1 MESKI
6 LNDFCFHKPKT
17 LDEALVLIDKYQENG
32 LLMEGGS
39 EVIPNMK
46 SLVVT
51 PDHIISL
58 KHIPEFFYLRYT
70 PGEGLHI
77 GPSTTLTKIEYDPD
91 VQRVYPSLYQG
102 IHGMSNTAIHNIST
116 VTGNLCYAVPSADT
130 AAPLLTLEAVD
141 SGQLSMDQ
149 PITVT
154 ESALEGLAADGST
167 AGIRAGE
174 VPIGELFAGVRRTT
188 LKKNEIVTDI
198 FVPEPDPK
206 AVMAYYK
213 NPCRKALDLAI
224 AGVATYVVM
233 DGDVCR
239 DARIAMSAVA
249 VVPKRAFE
257 AEAMLKGQVLTDEL
271 INAAAEHAALHECS
285 PISDIRA
292 SADYRR
298 ELVRLSVRDGVMLAL
313 KK

>member
-116 VTGNLCYAVPSADT
+116 VTGNICYAVPSADT
-130 AAPLLTLEAVD
+130 AAPLLTLEAV
-141 SGQLSMDQ
+141 LSVKSVD
-149 PITVT
+149 V
-154 ESALEGLAADGST
+154 E
-167 AGIRAGE
+167 RK

>member
-6 LNDFCFHKPKT
+6 LNAFCFHKPKT
-17 LDEALVLIDKYQENG
+17 LDEALVLIDKYLENG

-116 VTGNLCYAVPSADT
+116 VTGNICYAVPSADT
-130 AAPLLTLEAVD
+130 AAPLLTLEAV
-141 SGQLSMDQ
+141 LS
-149 PITVT
+149 VK
-154 ESALEGLAADGST
+154 SVDGE
-167 AGIRAGE
+167 RK

>member
-77 GPSTTLTKIEYDPD
+77 GPSTTLTKIEYNPD

-116 VTGNLCYAVPSADT
+116 VTGNICYAVPSADT
-130 AAPLLTLEAVD
+130 AAPLLTLEAV
-141 SGQLSMDQ
+141 LS
-149 PITVT
+149 VK
-154 ESALEGLAADGST
+154 SVDGE
-167 AGIRAGE
+167 RK

-298 ELVRLSVRDGVMLAL
+298 ELVRLSLRDGVMLAL

>member
-116 VTGNLCYAVPSADT
+116 VTGNICYAVPSADT
-130 AAPLLTLEAVD
+130 AAPLLTLEAV
-141 SGQLSMDQ
+141 LS
-149 PITVT
+149 VK
-154 ESALEGLAADGST
+154 SVDGE
-167 AGIRAGE
+167 RK

-257 AEAMLKGQVLTDEL
+257 AEAMLKGQVLTEEL

-298 ELVRLSVRDGVMLAL
+298 ELVHLSVRDGVMLAL

>member
-17 LDEALVLIDKYQENG
+17 LVEALVLIDKYQENG

-116 VTGNLCYAVPSADT
+116 VTGNICYAVPSADT
-130 AAPLLTLEAVD
+130 AAPLLTLEAV
-141 SGQLSMDQ
+141 LS
-149 PITVT
+149 VK
-154 ESALEGLAADGST
+154 SVDGE
-167 AGIRAGE
+167 RK

>member
-1 MESKI
+1 MRSKI
-6 LNDFCFHKPKT
+6 LNDFCFHKPTT
-17 LDEALVLIDKYQENG
+17 LEEAMELIDRYQEGG
-32 LLMEGGS
+32 LLMAGGS

-58 KHIPEFFYLRYT
+58 KHIPEFDYLRYT

-77 GPSTTLTKIEYDPD
+77 GPTTPLTHIEYNPD
-91 VQRVYPSLYQG
+91 VQRVYPSLFQG
-102 IHGMSNTAIHNIST
+102 IHGMSNTNIHNTST
-116 VTGNLCYAVPSADT
+116 VTGNICYAVPSADT
-130 AAPLLTLEAVD
+130 AAPLLTLEAV
-141 SGQLSMDQ
+141 L
-149 PITVT
+149 TVR
-154 ESALEGLAADGST
+154 SVEGER
-167 AGIRAGE
+167 I

-198 FVPEPDPK
+198 FVPEPQEG

-233 DGDVCR
+233 DGEVCR
-239 DARIAMSAVA
+239 EARIAMSAVA
-249 VVPKRAFE
+249 VVPKRAPE
-257 AEAMLKGQVLTDEL
+257 AEAMLKGPVLSAEL
-271 INAAAEHAALHECS
+271 IERAAEHASLHECS

-292 SADYRR
+292 SAEYRR
-298 ELVRLSVRDGVMLAL
+298 ELVRLSVRDGLTLAL
-313 KK
+313 NK

>member
-116 VTGNLCYAVPSADT
+116 VTGNIC
-130 AAPLLTLEAVD
+130 
-141 SGQLSMDQ
+141 
-149 PITVT
+149 
-154 ESALEGLAADGST
+154 
-167 AGIRAGE
+167 
-174 VPIGELFAGVRRTT
+174 
-188 LKKNEIVTDI
+188 
-198 FVPEPDPK
+198 
-206 AVMAYYK
+206 
-213 NPCRKALDLAI
+213 
-224 AGVATYVVM
+224 
-233 DGDVCR
+233 
-239 DARIAMSAVA
+239 
-249 VVPKRAFE
+249 
-257 AEAMLKGQVLTDEL
+257 
-271 INAAAEHAALHECS
+271 
-285 PISDIRA
+285 
-292 SADYRR
+292 
-298 ELVRLSVRDGVMLAL
+298 
-313 KK
+313 

>member
-1 MESKI
+1 MESKF

-116 VTGNLCYAVPSADT
+116 VTGNICYAVPSADT
-130 AAPLLTLEAVD
+130 AAPLLTLEAV
-141 SGQLSMDQ
+141 LS
-149 PITVT
+149 VK
-154 ESALEGLAADGST
+154 SVDGE
-167 AGIRAGE
+167 RK

>member
-6 LNDFCFHKPKT
+6 LNDFCFHKPTT
-17 LDEALVLIDKYQENG
+17 LEEALVLIDKYQENG

-58 KHIPEFFYLRYT
+58 KHIPEFLYLTYT
-70 PGEGLHI
+70 PSEGLHV
-77 GPSTTLTKIEYDPD
+77 GPSTTLTKVEYNPD
-91 VQRVYPSLYQG
+91 VQRVYPSLFQG

-116 VTGNLCYAVPSADT
+116 IVGNICYAVPSADT
-130 AAPLLTLEAVD
+130 AAPLLTLNAE
-141 SGQLSMDQ
+141 L
-149 PITVT
+149 TVK
-154 ESALEGLAADGST
+154 SVN
-167 AGIRAGE
+167 GE
-174 VPIGELFAGVRRTT
+174 RKVPIGELFAGVRRTT

-198 FVPEPDPK
+198 FIPEPDEN
-206 AVMAYYK
+206 AVMVYYK

-224 AGVATYVVM
+224 AGVATYVVL
-233 DGDVCR
+233 DGDIVK
-239 DARIAMSAVA
+239 DVRIAMSAVA

-257 AEAMLKGQVLTDEL
+257 AEAMLKGQKLTEEL
-271 INAAAEHAALHECS
+271 IAKAAEHASLYECS

-298 ELVRLSVRDGVMLAL
+298 ELVRLSVRDGLMLAL
-313 KK
+313 NK

>member
-39 EVIPNMK
+39 EVIPKMK

-51 PDHIISL
+51 LDHIISL

-77 GPSTTLTKIEYDPD
+77 GPSTTLTKIEYNPD

-116 VTGNLCYAVPSADT
+116 VTGNICYAVPSADT
-130 AAPLLTLEAVD
+130 AAPLLTLEAV
-141 SGQLSMDQ
+141 LS
-149 PITVT
+149 VK
-154 ESALEGLAADGST
+154 SVDGE
-167 AGIRAGE
+167 RK

>member
-116 VTGNLCYAVPSADT
+116 VTGNICYAVPSADT
-130 AAPLLTLEAVD
+130 AAPTGIRLSSLVLALGGSWIMTALLTLEAV
-141 SGQLSMDQ
+141 LS
-149 PITVT
+149 VK
-154 ESALEGLAADGST
+154 SVDGE
-167 AGIRAGE
+167 RK

>member
-1 MESKI
+1 ME
-6 LNDFCFHKPKT
+6 
-17 LDEALVLIDKYQENG
+17 LIDRYQEGG
-32 LLMEGGS
+32 LLMAGGS

-58 KHIPEFFYLRYT
+58 KHIPEFDYLRYT

-77 GPSTTLTKIEYDPD
+77 GPTTPLTHIEYNPD
-91 VQRVYPSLYQG
+91 VQRVYPSLFQG
-102 IHGMSNTAIHNIST
+102 IHGMSNTNIHNTST
-116 VTGNLCYAVPSADT
+116 VTGNICYAVPSADT
-130 AAPLLTLEAVD
+130 AAPLLTLEAV
-141 SGQLSMDQ
+141 L
-149 PITVT
+149 TVR
-154 ESALEGLAADGST
+154 SVEGER
-167 AGIRAGE
+167 I

-198 FVPEPDPK
+198 FVPEPQEG

-233 DGDVCR
+233 DGEVCR
-239 DARIAMSAVA
+239 EARIAMSAVA
-249 VVPKRAFE
+249 VVPKRAPE
-257 AEAMLKGQVLTDEL
+257 AEAMLKGQVLSAEL
-271 INAAAEHAALHECS
+271 IEKAAEHASLHECS

-292 SADYRR
+292 SAEYRR
-298 ELVRLSVRDGVMLAL
+298 ELVRLSVRDGLRLAL
-313 KK
+313 NK

>member
-17 LDEALVLIDKYQENG
+17 LDEALVLIDKYLENG

-130 AAPLLTLEAVD
+130 AAPLLTLEAV
-141 SGQLSMDQ
+141 LS
-149 PITVT
+149 VK
-154 ESALEGLAADGST
+154 SVDGE
-167 AGIRAGE
+167 RK

-213 NPCRKALDLAI
+213 TPCRKALDLAI

>member
-130 AAPLLTLEAVD
+130 AAPLLTLEAV
-141 SGQLSMDQ
+141 LS
-149 PITVT
+149 VK
-154 ESALEGLAADGST
+154 SVDGE
-167 AGIRAGE
+167 RK

-198 FVPEPDPK
+198 FVPEPDQMCIRDRPVQDAK
-206 AVMAYYK
+206 GRAAS
-213 NPCRKALDLAI
+213 A
-224 AGVATYVVM
+224 AGLLQT
-233 DGDVCR
+233 
-239 DARIAMSAVA
+239 
-249 VVPKRAFE
+249 
-257 AEAMLKGQVLTDEL
+257 
-271 INAAAEHAALHECS
+271 AAAARG
-285 PISDIRA
+285 ISLK
-292 SADYRR
+292 
-298 ELVRLSVRDGVMLAL
+298 LV
-313 KK
+313 KKSKNRTT

>member
-116 VTGNLCYAVPSADT
+116 VTGNICYAVPSADT
-130 AAPLLTLEAVD
+130 AAPLLTLEAV
-141 SGQLSMDQ
+141 LS
-149 PITVT
+149 VK
-154 ESALEGLAADGST
+154 SVDGE
-167 AGIRAGE
+167 RK

-257 AEAMLKGQVLTDEL
+257 AEAMLEGQVLTEEL

>member
-6 LNDFCFHKPKT
+6 LNYFCFHKPKT

-91 VQRVYPSLYQG
+91 VRRVYPSLYQG

-130 AAPLLTLEAVD
+130 AAPLLTLEAV
-141 SGQLSMDQ
+141 LS
-149 PITVT
+149 VK
-154 ESALEGLAADGST
+154 SVDGE
-167 AGIRAGE
+167 RK

>member
-102 IHGMSNTAIHNIST
+102 IHSMSNTAMHNIST
-116 VTGNLCYAVPSADT
+116 VTGNICYAVPSADT
-130 AAPLLTLEAVD
+130 AAPLLTLEAV
-141 SGQLSMDQ
+141 LS
-149 PITVT
+149 VK
-154 ESALEGLAADGST
+154 SVDGE
-167 AGIRAGE
+167 RK

>member
-77 GPSTTLTKIEYDPD
+77 GPSTTLTKIEYNPD

-116 VTGNLCYAVPSADT
+116 VTGNICYAVPSADT
-130 AAPLLTLEAVD
+130 AAPLLTLEAV
-141 SGQLSMDQ
+141 LS
-149 PITVT
+149 VK
-154 ESALEGLAADGST
+154 SVDGE
-167 AGIRAGE
+167 RK

-271 INAAAEHAALHECS
+271 INAAAEHSALHECS
-285 PISDIRA
+285 TISDIRA

>member
-77 GPSTTLTKIEYDPD
+77 GPSTTLTKIEYNPD

-116 VTGNLCYAVPSADT
+116 VTGNICYAVPSADT
-130 AAPLLTLEAVD
+130 AAPLLTLEAV
-141 SGQLSMDQ
+141 LS
-149 PITVT
+149 VK
-154 ESALEGLAADGST
+154 SVDGE
-167 AGIRAGE
+167 RK

-198 FVPEPDPK
+198 FVPEPDLK

-257 AEAMLKGQVLTDEL
+257 AEAMLKGQVLTEEL

>member
-1 MESKI
+1 MEFKI

-116 VTGNLCYAVPSADT
+116 VTGNICYAVPSADT
-130 AAPLLTLEAVD
+130 AAPLLTLEAV
-141 SGQLSMDQ
+141 LS
-149 PITVT
+149 VK
-154 ESALEGLAADGST
+154 SVDGE
-167 AGIRAGE
+167 RK

-257 AEAMLKGQVLTDEL
+257 AEAMLKGQVLTEEL

>member
-77 GPSTTLTKIEYDPD
+77 GPNTTLTKIEYDPD

-116 VTGNLCYAVPSADT
+116 VTGNICYAVPSADT
-130 AAPLLTLEAVD
+130 AAPLLTLEAV
-141 SGQLSMDQ
+141 LS
-149 PITVT
+149 VK
-154 ESALEGLAADGST
+154 SVDGE
-167 AGIRAGE
+167 RK

-257 AEAMLKGQVLTDEL
+257 AEAMLKGQVLTEEL

>member
-116 VTGNLCYAVPSADT
+116 VTGNICYAVPSADT
-130 AAPLLTLEAVD
+130 AAPLLTLEAV
-141 SGQLSMDQ
+141 LS
-149 PITVT
+149 VK
-154 ESALEGLAADGST
+154 SVDGE
-167 AGIRAGE
+167 RK

-257 AEAMLKGQVLTDEL
+257 AEAMLKGQVLTEEL

>member
-116 VTGNLCYAVPSADT
+116 VTGNICYAVPSADT
-130 AAPLLTLEAVD
+130 AAPLLTLEAV
-141 SGQLSMDQ
+141 LS
-149 PITVT
+149 VK
-154 ESALEGLAADGST
+154 SVDGE
-167 AGIRAGE
+167 RK

>member
-102 IHGMSNTAIHNIST
+102 IHGMSNTAIHNIRT
-116 VTGNLCYAVPSADT
+116 VTGNICYAVPSADT
-130 AAPLLTLEAVD
+130 AAPLLTLEAV
-141 SGQLSMDQ
+141 LS
-149 PITVT
+149 VK
-154 ESALEGLAADGST
+154 SVDGE
-167 AGIRAGE
+167 RK

-257 AEAMLKGQVLTDEL
+257 AEAMLKGQVLTEEL

>member
-1 MESKI
+1 MRSKI
-6 LNDFCFHKPKT
+6 LNDFCFHKPTT
-17 LDEALVLIDKYQENG
+17 LEEAMELIDRYQEGG
-32 LLMEGGS
+32 LLMAGGS

-58 KHIPEFFYLRYT
+58 KHIPEFDYLRYT

-77 GPSTTLTKIEYDPD
+77 GPTTPLTHIEYNPD
-91 VQRVYPSLYQG
+91 VQRVYPSLFQG
-102 IHGMSNTAIHNIST
+102 IHGMSNTNIHNTST
-116 VTGNLCYAVPSADT
+116 VTGNICYAVPSADT
-130 AAPLLTLEAVD
+130 AAPLLTLEAV
-141 SGQLSMDQ
+141 L
-149 PITVT
+149 TVR
-154 ESALEGLAADGST
+154 SVEGERT
-167 AGIRAGE
+167 

-198 FVPEPDPK
+198 FVPEPQEG

-233 DGDVCR
+233 DGEVCR
-239 DARIAMSAVA
+239 EARIAMSAVA
-249 VVPKRAFE
+249 VVPKRAPE
-257 AEAMLKGQVLTDEL
+257 AEAMLKGQVLSAEL
-271 INAAAEHAALHECS
+271 IERAAEHASLHECS

-292 SADYRR
+292 SAEYRR
-298 ELVRLSVRDGVMLAL
+298 ELVRLSVRDGLTLAL
-313 KK
+313 NK

>member
-6 LNDFCFHKPKT
+6 LSDFCFDKPKT

-116 VTGNLCYAVPSADT
+116 VTGNICYAVPSADT
-130 AAPLLTLEAVD
+130 AAPLLTLEAV
-141 SGQLSMDQ
+141 LS
-149 PITVT
+149 VK
-154 ESALEGLAADGST
+154 SVDGE
-167 AGIRAGE
+167 RK

>member
-116 VTGNLCYAVPSADT
+116 VTGNICYAVPSADT
-130 AAPLLTLEAVD
+130 AAPLLTLEAV
-141 SGQLSMDQ
+141 LS
-149 PITVT
+149 VK
-154 ESALEGLAADGST
+154 SVDGE
-167 AGIRAGE
+167 RK

-233 DGDVCR
+233 DGDVSR

-257 AEAMLKGQVLTDEL
+257 AEAMLKGQVLTEEL

>member
-1 MESKI
+1 MQSKI

-116 VTGNLCYAVPSADT
+116 VTGNICYAVPSADT
-130 AAPLLTLEAVD
+130 AAPLLTLEAV
-141 SGQLSMDQ
+141 LS
-149 PITVT
+149 VK
-154 ESALEGLAADGST
+154 SVDGE
-167 AGIRAGE
+167 RK

>member
-116 VTGNLCYAVPSADT
+116 VTGNICYAVPSADT
-130 AAPLLTLEAVD
+130 AAPLLTLEAV
-141 SGQLSMDQ
+141 LS
-149 PITVT
+149 VK
-154 ESALEGLAADGST
+154 SVDGE
-167 AGIRAGE
+167 RK

-198 FVPEPDPK
+198 FVPEPDLK

>member
-116 VTGNLCYAVPSADT
+116 VTGNICYAVPSADT
-130 AAPLLTLEAVD
+130 AAPLLTLEAV
-141 SGQLSMDQ
+141 LS
-149 PITVT
+149 VK
-154 ESALEGLAADGST
+154 SVDGE
-167 AGIRAGE
+167 RK

-271 INAAAEHAALHECS
+271 INAAADHAALHECS

>member
-17 LDEALVLIDKYQENG
+17 LNEALVLIDKYQENG

-116 VTGNLCYAVPSADT
+116 VTGNICYAVPSADT
-130 AAPLLTLEAVD
+130 AAPLLTLEAV
-141 SGQLSMDQ
+141 LS
-149 PITVT
+149 VK
-154 ESALEGLAADGST
+154 SVDGE
-167 AGIRAGE
+167 RK

-249 VVPKRAFE
+249 VAPKRAFE
-257 AEAMLKGQVLTDEL
+257 AEAMLKGQVLTEEL

>member
-77 GPSTTLTKIEYDPD
+77 GPSTTLTKIEYNPD

-130 AAPLLTLEAVD
+130 AAPLLTLEAV
-141 SGQLSMDQ
+141 LS
-149 PITVT
+149 VK
-154 ESALEGLAADGST
+154 SVDGE
-167 AGIRAGE
+167 RK

>member
-1 MESKI
+1 MEFKI

-77 GPSTTLTKIEYDPD
+77 GPSTTLTKIEYNPD

-116 VTGNLCYAVPSADT
+116 VTGNICYAVPSADT
-130 AAPLLTLEAVD
+130 AAPLLTLEAV
-141 SGQLSMDQ
+141 LS
-149 PITVT
+149 VK
-154 ESALEGLAADGST
+154 SVDGE
-167 AGIRAGE
+167 RK

-257 AEAMLKGQVLTDEL
+257 AEAMLKGQVLTEEL

>member
-1 MESKI
+1 MRSKI
-6 LNDFCFHKPKT
+6 LNDFCFHKPTT
-17 LDEALVLIDKYQENG
+17 LEEAMELIDRYQEGG
-32 LLMEGGS
+32 LLMAGGS

-58 KHIPEFFYLRYT
+58 KHIPEFDYLCYT

-77 GPSTTLTKIEYDPD
+77 GPTTPLTHIEYNPD
-91 VQRVYPSLYQG
+91 VQRVYPSLFQG
-102 IHGMSNTAIHNIST
+102 IHGMSNTNIHNTST
-116 VTGNLCYAVPSADT
+116 VTGNICYAVPSADT
-130 AAPLLTLEAVD
+130 AAPLLTLEAV
-141 SGQLSMDQ
+141 LS
-149 PITVT
+149 VR
-154 ESALEGLAADGST
+154 SVDGERT
-167 AGIRAGE
+167 

-198 FVPEPDPK
+198 FVPEPQEG

-233 DGDVCR
+233 DGEVCR
-239 DARIAMSAVA
+239 EARIAMSAVA
-249 VVPKRAFE
+249 VVPKRAPE
-257 AEAMLKGQVLTDEL
+257 AEAMLKGQVLSAEL
-271 INAAAEHAALHECS
+271 IERAAEHASLHECS

-292 SADYRR
+292 SAEYRR
-298 ELVRLSVRDGVMLAL
+298 ELVRLSVRDGLTLAL
-313 KK
+313 NK

>member
-1 MESKI
+1 MRSKI
-6 LNDFCFHKPKT
+6 LNDFCFHKPTT
-17 LDEALVLIDKYQENG
+17 LEEAMGLIDRYQEGG
-32 LLMEGGS
+32 LLMAGGS

-58 KHIPEFFYLRYT
+58 KHIPEFDYLRYT

-77 GPSTTLTKIEYDPD
+77 GPTTPLTHIEYNPD
-91 VQRVYPSLYQG
+91 VQRVYPSLFQG
-102 IHGMSNTAIHNIST
+102 IHGMSNTNIHNTST
-116 VTGNLCYAVPSADT
+116 VTGNICYAVPSADT
-130 AAPLLTLEAVD
+130 AAPLLTLEAV
-141 SGQLSMDQ
+141 L
-149 PITVT
+149 TVR
-154 ESALEGLAADGST
+154 SVEGER
-167 AGIRAGE
+167 I

-198 FVPEPDPK
+198 FVPEPQEG

-233 DGDVCR
+233 DGEVCR
-239 DARIAMSAVA
+239 EARIAMSAVA
-249 VVPKRAFE
+249 VVPKRAPE
-257 AEAMLKGQVLTDEL
+257 AEAMLKGQVLSAEL
-271 INAAAEHAALHECS
+271 IEKAAEHASLHECS

-292 SADYRR
+292 SAEYRR
-298 ELVRLSVRDGVMLAL
+298 ELVRLSVRDGLTLAL
-313 KK
+313 NK

>member
-1 MESKI
+1 MRSKI
-6 LNDFCFHKPKT
+6 LNDFCFHKPTT
-17 LDEALVLIDKYQENG
+17 LEEAMELIDRYQEGG
-32 LLMEGGS
+32 LLMAGGS

-58 KHIPEFFYLRYT
+58 KHIPEFDYLCYT

-77 GPSTTLTKIEYDPD
+77 GPTTPLTHIEYNPE
-91 VQRVYPSLYQG
+91 VQRVYPSLFQG
-102 IHGMSNTAIHNIST
+102 IHGMSNTNIHNTST
-116 VTGNLCYAVPSADT
+116 VTGNICYAVPSADT
-130 AAPLLTLEAVD
+130 AAPLLTLEAV
-141 SGQLSMDQ
+141 L
-149 PITVT
+149 TVR
-154 ESALEGLAADGST
+154 SVEGER
-167 AGIRAGE
+167 I

-198 FVPEPDPK
+198 FVPEPQEG

-233 DGDVCR
+233 DGEVCR
-239 DARIAMSAVA
+239 EARIAMSAVA
-249 VVPKRAFE
+249 VVPRRAPE
-257 AEAMLKGQVLTDEL
+257 AEAMLKGQVLSAEL
-271 INAAAEHAALHECS
+271 IEKAAEHASLHECS

-292 SADYRR
+292 SAEYRR
-298 ELVRLSVRDGVMLAL
+298 ELVRLSVRDGLTLAL
-313 KK
+313 NK